1 VQPQTQEDLR
11 AQIPPFG
18 GALTTAIILSAIG
31 WVGLILL
38 FLLTVPTLGPRWLL
52 FFLVTLAFSGM
63 ALPVIHYLH
72 KRFPG
77 KPVATSVV
85 MIREAL
91 LVGAYADVLLWL
103 QFGKVLNFALGILVA
118 ACLIAIEFFIRMGE
132 KNRWTPPPADEN
144 E

>member
-1 VQPQTQEDLR
+1 MQPQTQEDLR

-18 GALTTAIILSAIG
+18 AALTTAIILSAIG

-72 KRFPG
+72 RRFPG
-77 KPVATSVV
+77 KPGGDLGCDDPGSAAGWCICRCIV
-85 MIREAL
+85 MASIR
-91 LVGAYADVLLWL
+91 
-103 QFGKVLNFALGILVA
+103 
-118 ACLIAIEFFIRMGE
+118 
-132 KNRWTPPPADEN
+132 
-144 E
+144 

>member
-1 VQPQTQEDLR
+1 LEQTPAELR
-11 AQIPPFG
+11 KQLPSSTAV
-18 GALTTAIILSAIG
+18 LTTAIILASIG

-38 FLLTVPTLGPRWLL
+38 FILTVPTLGPRWLL
-52 FFLVTLAFSGM
+52 YFFATLAFSGM

-91 LVGAYADVLLWL
+91 LVGAFADTLLWL
-103 QFGKVLNFALGILVA
+103 QLGKVLNFALGILIG
-118 ACLIAIEFFIRMGE
+118 ACLAAIELLLRLRE
-132 KNRWTPPPADEN
+132 KSQWTPPAAEN

>member
-1 VQPQTQEDLR
+1 MEPTPAELR
-11 AQIPPFG
+11 RQLPSSTAV
-18 GALTTAIILSAIG
+18 LTTAIILAVIG
-31 WVGLILL
+31 WAGLILL
-38 FLLTVPTLGPRWLL
+38 FLLTLPTLGPRWLL
-52 FFLVTLAFSGM
+52 YFFTTLAFSGM

-91 LVGAYADVLLWL
+91 LVGAFVDTLLWL
-103 QFGKVLNFALGILVA
+103 QLGKVLNFALGLLIG
-118 ACLIAIEFFIRMGE
+118 ACLAAIEMLLRLRE
-132 KNRWTPPPADEN
+132 KSQWTPPPAEN

>member
-1 VQPQTQEDLR
+1 MEQTPAELR
-11 AQIPPFG
+11 KQLPSSTAV
-18 GALTTAIILSAIG
+18 LTTAIILAAIG

-52 FFLVTLAFSGM
+52 YFFVTLAFSGM

-77 KPVATSVV
+77 KPAATSVV

-91 LVGAYADVLLWL
+91 LVGAFADTLLWL
-103 QFGKVLNFALGILVA
+103 QLGKVLNFALGILIG
-118 ACLIAIEFFIRMGE
+118 ACLAAIELLLRVRE
-132 KNRWTPPPADEN
+132 KSQWTPPAAEN

>member
-1 VQPQTQEDLR
+1 MQPTKDEIR
-11 AQIPPFG
+11 AQMPPY
-18 GALTTAIILSAIG
+18 GAAVTTAIILSVTG

-38 FLLTVPTLGPRWLL
+38 FVLTVPTLGPRWLL

-72 KRFPG
+72 RRFPG
-77 KPVATSVV
+77 KQAVTSLV

-91 LVGAYADVLLWL
+91 LVGAFADLLLWL
-103 QFGKVLNFALGILVA
+103 QFGKVLNIALSILIA
-118 ACLIAIEFFIRMGE
+118 ACIIAIELFVRMRE
-132 KNRWTPPPADEN
+132 KNRWTPPAEEN

>member
-1 VQPQTQEDLR
+1 LEQTPAELR
-11 AQIPPFG
+11 KQLPSSTAV
-18 GALTTAIILSAIG
+18 LTTAIILAAIG

-52 FFLVTLAFSGM
+52 YFFVTLAFSGM
-63 ALPVIHYLH
+63 ALPIIHYLH

-77 KPVATSVV
+77 KPTATSVV

-91 LVGAYADVLLWL
+91 LVGAFADTLLWL
-103 QFGKVLNFALGILVA
+103 QLGKVLNFALGILIG
-118 ACLIAIEFFIRMGE
+118 ACLAAIELLLRVRE
-132 KNRWTPPPADEN
+132 KSQWTPPAAEN

>member
-1 VQPQTQEDLR
+1 LEQTPAELR
-11 AQIPPFG
+11 KQLPSSTAV
-18 GALTTAIILSAIG
+18 LTTAIILASIG

-38 FLLTVPTLGPRWLL
+38 FILTVPTLGPRWLL
-52 FFLVTLAFSGM
+52 YFFATLAFSGM

-77 KPVATSVV
+77 KPVSTSVV

-91 LVGAYADVLLWL
+91 LVGAFADTLLWL
-103 QFGKVLNFALGILVA
+103 QLGKVLNFALGILIG
-118 ACLIAIEFFIRMGE
+118 ACLAAIELLLRLRE
-132 KNRWTPPPADEN
+132 KSQWTPPAAEN